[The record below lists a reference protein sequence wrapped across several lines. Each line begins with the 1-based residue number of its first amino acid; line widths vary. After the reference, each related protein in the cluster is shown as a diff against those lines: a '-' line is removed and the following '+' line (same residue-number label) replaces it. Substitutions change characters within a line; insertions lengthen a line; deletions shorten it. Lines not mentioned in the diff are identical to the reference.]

1 MVKTALLPKIRFNR
15 KRLELK
21 SSPVGVFEKV
31 YNRDCFGFVYESL
44 ESMGERG
51 RYSFIGAR
59 PFILF
64 KSKGEDV
71 EIDVMKKTYQE
82 KGNPIDFL
90 RRIVAEYRECPDTVF
105 PGGAV
110 GYIAYDGVRFFEDI
124 PDGNPDEFAVP
135 DTYFMFPS
143 EIIVFDHEEGTI
155 DIIVYSEKNNQERV
169 EELRSAVETCA
180 EEPVFRPRRP
190 EAPLP
195 FESNFTKDSYQE
207 IVERA
212 KEYVYAG
219 DVFQVVLSQRFKCR
233 VEKEPIR
240 IYKALRLTN
249 PSPYMYYLRLND
261 LYILGSSPEILVKL
275 TDGVAI
281 SRPLAGTRPR
291 GKTEKEDQS
300 LEGDLLKDE
309 KEVAEHIMLVD
320 LARNDLGRVC
330 EYGSVRVTEL
340 LQIER
345 YSKVMHIVSHVVGQ
359 LMKGR
364 DAFDLLRATFPA
376 GTVSGAPK
384 VRAME
389 IIDELE
395 PSKRG
400 VYAGAIGYF
409 SFSGNMDMCI
419 AIRTIVVKDGMGYI
433 QAGAGIVAD
442 SVPEKEYLETL
453 NKASALKKAVEIAR

>member
-1 MVKTALLPKIRFNR
+1 VVKIGSLPKIRFNR
-15 KRLELK
+15 ERLELK
-21 SSPVGVFEKV
+21 SSPVSVFEEV
-31 YNRDCFGFVYESL
+31 YNQDYFGFIYESL
-44 ESMGERG
+44 ESVGERG

-64 KSKGEDV
+64 KSKGEDI
-71 EIDVMKKTYQE
+71 EINVMKKTYKK
-82 KGNPIDFL
+82 KGDPIDFL
-90 RRIVAEYRECPDTVF
+90 RSIVAEYRECPDTVF

-110 GYIAYDGVRFFEDI
+110 GYISYDAVRFFEKI
-124 PDGNPDEFAVP
+124 PDINPDELAVP

-143 EIIVFDHEEGTI
+143 EIIVFDHKEGTV
-155 DIIVYSEKNNQERV
+155 DIIVYSEKNNQERIK
-169 EELRSAVETCA
+169 ELRGAIETCTKETA
-180 EEPVFRPRRP
+180 FRPHKL

-207 IVERA
+207 IVEKA
-212 KEYVYAG
+212 KEYIYAG
-219 DVFQVVLSQRFKCR
+219 DVFQVVLSQRFRCC

-275 TDGVAI
+275 TNGVAI

-291 GKTEKEDQS
+291 GRTEKEDRS
-300 LEGDLLKDE
+300 LEVDLLKDE

-320 LARNDLGRVC
+320 LARNDIGRVC

-345 YSKVMHIVSHVVGQ
+345 YSKVMHIVSNVVGK

-419 AIRTIVVKDGMGYI
+419 AIRTIVVKDGIGYI

-442 SVPEKEYLETL
+442 SVPEREYMETL
-453 NKASALKKAVEIAR
+453 NKASALKKAIEIV

>member
-1 MVKTALLPKIRFNR
+1 M
-15 KRLELK
+15 
-21 SSPVGVFEKV
+21 SVFEKV
-31 YNRDCFGFVYESL
+31 YSQDYFGFIYESL
-44 ESMGERG
+44 ESVGERG

-64 KSKGEDV
+64 KSKGENV
-71 EIDVMKKTYQE
+71 EINVMKKTY
-82 KGNPIDFL
+82 KKRGNPIDFL
-90 RRIVAEYRECPDTVF
+90 RSIVTEYRECPDTVF

-110 GYIAYDGVRFFEDI
+110 GYISYDAVRFFEKI
-124 PDGNPDEFAVP
+124 PDKNPDELVVP

-143 EIIVFDHEEGTI
+143 EIIIFDHKKETV
-155 DIIVYSEKNNQERV
+155 DIIVYSENNNKKRI
-169 EELRSAVETCA
+169 EELRGVIETCKK
-180 EEPVFRPRRP
+180 ETIFRPSKTQ
-190 EAPLP
+190 ASLS

-207 IVERA
+207 IVEKA
-212 KEYVYAG
+212 KEYIYAG
-219 DVFQVVLSQRFKCR
+219 DVFQVVLSQRFKCH
-233 VEKEPIR
+233 VEKEPIH
-240 IYKALRLTN
+240 IHKALRITN
-249 PSPYMYYLRLND
+249 PSPYMYYLKLND

-275 TDGVAI
+275 TDGMAI

-291 GKTEKEDQS
+291 GRTEKEDRS
-300 LEGDLLKDE
+300 LEVDLLKDE

-320 LARNDLGRVC
+320 LARNDIGRVC
-330 EYGSVRVTEL
+330 DYGSVRVTEL
-340 LQIER
+340 LQTEK
-345 YSKVMHIVSHVVGQ
+345 YSKVMHIVSNVVGK
-359 LMKGR
+359 LMKDR
-364 DAFDLLRATFPA
+364 DAFDLLRVTFPA

-419 AIRTIVVKDGMGYI
+419 AIRTIVVKDGIGYI

-442 SVPEKEYLETL
+442 SVPEKEYMETL
-453 NKASALKKAVEIAR
+453 NKASALKKAIEIVR